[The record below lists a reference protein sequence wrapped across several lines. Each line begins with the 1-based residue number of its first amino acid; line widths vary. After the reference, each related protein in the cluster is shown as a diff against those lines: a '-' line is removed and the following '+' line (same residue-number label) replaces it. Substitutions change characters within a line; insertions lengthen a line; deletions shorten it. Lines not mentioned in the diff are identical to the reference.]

1 MMVRLSSDRKPV
13 DQSRG
18 TREVG
23 DGDIGDSGRERCNG
37 VMLRLGVPETPKEP
51 DEGICCCRMVLVLS
65 SLSEKQWMVMT
76 SRSAE
81 PKLSATNTVRALIS
95 SRAPQPKGPRPLERK
110 GRKRLV
116 TMPSF
121 QCPIPRNRP
130 RLLRREALKPKRPVP
145 RSPNKP
151 RARRSGWAG
160 VQIRRGQRLVTASLS
175 LFRSAMSQPGR
186 DALGLGW

>member
-1 MMVRLSSDRKPV
+1 M
-13 DQSRG
+13 SR
-18 TREVG
+18 
-23 DGDIGDSGRERCNG
+23 SW
-37 VMLRLGVPETPKEP
+37 VPETPKEP
-51 DEGICCCRMVLVLS
+51 DQRIRLLS
-65 SLSEKQWMVMT
+65 SSSPRSVLLVKRKQWMVMT
-76 SRSAE
+76 SLNSSNSAQ
-81 PKLSATNTVRALIS
+81 PKLSTTNTVRALIS

-130 RLLRREALKPKRPVP
+130 RLLRPEARKPKRPVP

-151 RARRSGWAG
+151 RARRSGCAG

-175 LFRSAMSQPGR
+175 LFAARRANPGGM
-186 DALGLGW
+186 L